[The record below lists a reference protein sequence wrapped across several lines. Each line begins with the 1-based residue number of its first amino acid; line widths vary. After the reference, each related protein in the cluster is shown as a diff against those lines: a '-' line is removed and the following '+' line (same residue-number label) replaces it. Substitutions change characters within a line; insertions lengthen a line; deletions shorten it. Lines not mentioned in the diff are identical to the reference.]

1 MKKSKL
7 LLLGFLLLSF
17 TFSSAQVLQFTPYD
31 ELPELNKSYKPTYSD
46 DMPEWGKMLY
56 SYPINFDVI
65 DRAFVKWEAAN
76 KDKKLH

>member
-46 DMPEWGKMLY
+46 DMPEWGKCCI
-56 SYPINFDVI
+56 PIPLI
-65 DRAFVKWEAAN
+65 SM
-76 KDKKLH
+76 